1 MYKDLLSLPT
11 NTLINKLKREMLSL
25 QILFPLTRV
34 CINKSFFQLS
44 LIKPSVL
51 ERCFFCPRLR
61 LRLPFDEV
69 SDVVCCSLESFGGS
83 WLWSVESTMTSGS
96 WILRRAGHVRT
107 IQRHV
112 MSPSFRT
119 LAFRNRK
126 PSRNRCCLF
135 FFEIVISIV

>member
-1 MYKDLLSLPT
+1 M
-11 NTLINKLKREMLSL
+11 MSL

-34 CINKSFFQLS
+34 CINKSVFKLS
-44 LIKPSVL
+44 LIETSVL

-61 LRLPFDEV
+61 LRLPFDEA
-69 SDVVCCSLESFGGS
+69 SEVVCCSPDSFGGS
-83 WLWSVESTMTSGS
+83 WLWSVERTMTSGS

-107 IQRHV
+107 IQRHDT
-112 MSPSFRT
+112 SPSFRT

-135 FFEIVISIV
+135 LLVFEIVISIV